1 MAFEKL
7 AQTRFKKK
15 SSFIADQIL
24 HMIKTGE
31 YKAGS
36 RLPSE
41 RTITEQMGVSRPS
54 LREAISALQIVGILE
69 SRPGDGTYVATPIA
83 TEDIMHRA
91 ISVLEE
97 GDSPFEFMEARKA
110 MEIGAVRL
118 AIKVASDSDLAAL
131 KEAWEEKCIR
141 GRRGDLDDYQRYGKE
156 FHLAIARATKNRV
169 IETITDK
176 LLDMIIQPLWVNM
189 RREYF
194 LKDLSR
200 IEQMLDIHDRIV
212 KAIFKRDRDEA
223 VHAVEIHYDIQI
235 EQVYNQNDENHAD
248 SNGKPNGNEQGKG
261 GDRDRIR

>member
-1 MAFEKL
+1 MTFEKV
-7 AQTRFKKK
+7 AQTPFKKK

-24 HMIKTGE
+24 QMINSGDYKTGS
-31 YKAGS
+31 K
-36 RLPSE
+36 LPSE

-69 SRPGDGTYVATPIA
+69 SRPGDGTYVVTPVA
-83 TEDIMHRA
+83 TEDLMQRA

-110 MEIGAVRL
+110 MEIGAVQL
-118 AIKVASDSDLAAL
+118 AIKVASDADLANL
-131 KEAWEEKCIR
+131 KGAWEEKCIR
-141 GRRGDLDDYQRYGKE
+141 GRRGDMDDYQRYGKE

-169 IETITDK
+169 IEAITDK
-176 LLDMIIQPLWVNM
+176 LLDMIIQPLWVSM

-212 KAIFKRDRDEA
+212 KAIFKRDREEA
-223 VHAVEIHYDIQI
+223 VYAVEVHYDIQI
-235 EQVYNQNDENHAD
+235 EQIYNQNEDSHTD
-248 SNGKPNGNEQGKG
+248 SNSSKEGQRG
-261 GDRDRIR
+261 

>member
-1 MAFEKL
+1 MNFEKVTQ
-7 AQTRFKKK
+7 ARFKKK

-24 HMIKTGE
+24 RMINTGD
-31 YKAGS
+31 YKAGTK
-36 RLPSE
+36 LPSE

-69 SRPGDGTYVATPIA
+69 SRPGDGTYVATPVA

-118 AIKVASDSDLAAL
+118 AIKVASDADLAAL
-131 KEAWEEKCIR
+131 KTAWEEKCIR
-141 GRRGDLDDYQRYGKE
+141 GRRGDLEDYQRYGKE

-169 IETITDK
+169 IEAITDK
-176 LLDMIIQPLWVNM
+176 LLDMIIQPLWISM

-200 IEQMLDIHDRIV
+200 IEQMLDIHDQIV
-212 KAIFKRDRDEA
+212 KAMFKRNAEEA
-223 VHAVEIHYDIQI
+223 VRVVEIHYDIQI
-235 EQVYNQNDENHAD
+235 DQIYGQNEG
-248 SNGKPNGNEQGKG
+248 NGHDIHNGGQSRTG
-261 GDRDRIR
+261 